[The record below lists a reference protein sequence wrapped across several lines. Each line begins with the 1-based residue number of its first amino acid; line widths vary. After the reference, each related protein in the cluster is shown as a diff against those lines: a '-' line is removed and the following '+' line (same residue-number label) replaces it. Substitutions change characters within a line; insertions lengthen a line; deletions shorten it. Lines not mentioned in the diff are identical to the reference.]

1 MPLTNIQ
8 AGLIGTGVQNLGNIF
23 SQLIANKQSVENQ
36 QKLLDYNS
44 AMTQAQWE
52 RDDSAHQREVADLE
66 KAGLSPL
73 ASLGGLSTSQPL
85 GSSVSPIQFHAPQ
98 FDSSSFVQSAI
109 SQNNNKIAEAE
120 VNETVRHNL
129 EQEKQTN
136 SKLYYE
142 GQQIEINAKQLKLDD
157 EKLQHQIV
165 QDSRIYSL
173 EDKQIN
179 ELIRHNGSIEELQ
192 KNEQE
197 LKKLSTMS
205 DIFYKHIEKATGGQN
220 VPVKV
225 YTKDQLQ
232 DYLNYRQIRL
242 KAYNGMIEDFDVA
255 SSSTSASGSVSLNKG
270 KSRHTSMYDTYKQKS
285 FGRSDKL
292 GNSEG
297 LSVSGSGSYA
307 RDKSFNYEKQIE
319 AFNNQWP
326 FPVYWPYEKLPYD
339 LEKKEKKN
347 D

>member
-1 MPLTNIQ
+1 MALTDIQ
-8 AGLIGTGVQNLGNIF
+8 AGLIGTGIQNVGNLF
-23 SQLIANKQSVENQ
+23 SQLLANTQSAENQ

-52 RDDSAHQREVADLE
+52 RDDSSHQREVADLE

-85 GSSVSPIQFHAPQ
+85 GASVSPIQFHAPQ
-98 FDSSSFVQSAI
+98 FDTSAFIQSAI
-109 SQNNNKIAEAE
+109 AQNNNKIAEAE
-120 VNETVRHNL
+120 VNETIRHNL

-136 SKLYYE
+136 SKLFYE
-142 GQQIEINAKQLKLDD
+142 GQQIEINARALKLEND
-157 EKLQHQIV
+157 KLQHQIL
-165 QDSRIYSL
+165 QDSRMYSL

-192 KNEQE
+192 KNEHD

-205 DIFYKHIEKATGGQN
+205 DIFYKHIEKATGGQQ
-220 VPVKV
+220 VPVHV

-232 DYLNYRQIRL
+232 DYLNYRNIRL
-242 KAYNGMIEDFDVA
+242 KAYNAMLEEFDIA
-255 SSSTSASGSVSLNKG
+255 STSTSGSGSVSLGRNKSQGHNESFRNFSNG
-270 KSRHTSMYDTYKQKS
+270 KNKS
-285 FGRSDKL
+285 S
-292 GNSEG
+292 G
-297 LSVSGSGSYA
+297 LNLSLSGSGSYS
-307 RDKSFNYEKQIE
+307 RDKTFNYEQEILS
-319 AFNNQWP
+319 FNNQWP
-326 FPVYWPYEKLPYD
+326 FPIYWPYEKLPYD

>member
-1 MPLTNIQ
+1 MALTDTQ
-8 AGLIGTGVQNLGNIF
+8 AGLIGVGVQNVGNIF
-23 SQLIANKQSVENQ
+23 SQLLANKKSEENQ
-36 QKLLDYNS
+36 QKLLDYNY

-85 GSSVSPIQFHAPQ
+85 GASVSPIQYHAPQ
-98 FDSSSFVQSAI
+98 FDSSAFVQSVIA
-109 SQNNNKIAEAE
+109 QNNNKIAEAE
-120 VNETVRHNL
+120 VNETIRHNI

-136 SKLYYE
+136 SKLFYE
-142 GQQIEINAKQLKLDD
+142 GQQIEINAKQLKLEDK
-157 EKLQHQIV
+157 KLQHQIL

-192 KNEQE
+192 KNEQQ
-197 LKKLSTMS
+197 LKKLSIMS

-225 YTKDQLQ
+225 YTKDELQ

-242 KAYNGMIEDFDVA
+242 KAYNGMLEDFDVA
-255 SSSTSASGSVSLNKG
+255 SSTTSASGSVNLGRNKS
-270 KSRHTSMYDTYKQKS
+270 KFKQS
-285 FGRSDKL
+285 SGE
-292 GNSEG
+292 NI
-297 LSVSGSGSYA
+297 SVSASGTYS
-307 RDKSFNYEKQIE
+307 RDKTFNYEKDIE
-319 AFNNQWP
+319 SFNNTWP
-326 FPVYWPYEKLPYD
+326 FPVYWPYENLPYD
-339 LEKKEKKN
+339 YEKKEKKN

>member
-1 MPLTNIQ
+1 MPLTDIQ
-8 AGLIGTGVQNLGNIF
+8 AGLIGVGVQNVGNLL
-23 SQLIANKQSVENQ
+23 SQFFANKQSEENQ
-36 QKLLDYNS
+36 QKLLDYNA

-73 ASLGGLSTSQPL
+73 AALGGLSSSQPL
-85 GSSVSPIQFHAPQ
+85 GASVSPIQYHAPQ
-98 FDSSSFVQSAI
+98 FDTSAFTQSAI
-109 SQNNNKIAEAE
+109 AQNNYKIAEAE

-142 GQQIEINAKQLKLDD
+142 GQQLELNARQLQLEDK
-157 EKLQHQIV
+157 KLQHQIL
-165 QDSRIYSL
+165 QDSRMYSL

-192 KNEQE
+192 KNEQD
-197 LKKLSTMS
+197 LKKLSIMS
-205 DIFYKHIEKATGGQN
+205 DIFYKHIDKSTGGQH

-232 DYLNYRQIRL
+232 DYLTYRTIRNRAMNA
-242 KAYNGMIEDFDVA
+242 KIEEFDVA
-255 SSSTSASGSVSLNKG
+255 SSSTSASGSISLKKNKG
-270 KSRHTSMYDTYKQKS
+270 RGTSMYDTFKGKS
-285 FGRSDKL
+285 FGRSDNL
-292 GNSEG
+292 SSGEG
-297 LSVSGSGSYA
+297 LSLSGSGSYS
-307 RDKSFNYEKQIE
+307 RDKSFNYQKEIDQ
-319 AFNNQWP
+319 FNNEWP
-326 FPVYWPYEKLPYD
+326 FPVYWPYEEVPYD
-339 LEKKEKKN
+339 LLKKEKKN

>member
-1 MPLTNIQ
+1 MALTDVQ

-23 SQLIANKQSVENQ
+23 SQLLANKQSVENQ

-85 GSSVSPIQFHAPQ
+85 GASVSPVQFHAPQ

-109 SQNNNKIAEAE
+109 AQNNNKIAETE
-120 VNETVRHNL
+120 INETVRHNL

-136 SKLYYE
+136 SKLFYE
-142 GQQIEINAKQLKLDD
+142 GQQLELNAKQLKLDD
-157 EKLQHQIV
+157 KKLQHQIV

-192 KNEQE
+192 KNEQD
-197 LKKLSTMS
+197 LKKLSIMS
-205 DIFYKHIEKATGGQN
+205 DIFYKHIEKATGGKN

-225 YTKDQLQ
+225 YTKNQLQ
-232 DYLNYRQIRL
+232 DYLTYRTLRN
-242 KAYNGMIEDFDVA
+242 KAYSGIIEEFDVA
-255 SSSTSASGSVSLNKG
+255 SSSTSASASVSLGGKNSNRLDVSNYDKNYKFYKG
-270 KSRHTSMYDTYKQKS
+270 STFSK
-285 FGRSDKL
+285 G
-292 GNSEG
+292 GN

-307 RDKSFNYEKQIE
+307 RDKTFNYEKTID

-326 FPVYWPYEKLPYD
+326 FPVYWPYDEVPYD

>member
-1 MPLTNIQ
+1 MPLTDIQ
-8 AGLIGTGVQNLGNIF
+8 AGLIGVGVQNVGNIF
-23 SQLIANKQSVENQ
+23 SQLLANKKNADNQ
-36 QKLLDYNS
+36 QKLLDYNTS
-44 AMTQAQWE
+44 MTQAQWE

-85 GSSVSPIQFHAPQ
+85 GASISPIQYHAPQ
-98 FDSSSFVQSAI
+98 FDSSAFVQSAI
-109 SQNNNKIAEAE
+109 AQNNNKIAEAE
-120 VNETVRHNL
+120 VNETIRHNL

-142 GQQIEINAKQLKLDD
+142 GQQIELNAKQLHLENK
-157 EKLQHQIV
+157 KLQHQIL
-165 QDSRIYSL
+165 QDSRIYAL

-179 ELIRHNGSIEELQ
+179 EIIRHNGSIEKLQ
-192 KNEQE
+192 KDEQE

-205 DIFYKHIEKATGGQN
+205 DIFYKHIETATGGQK

-225 YTKDQLQ
+225 YTKSQLQ

-242 KAYNGMIEDFDVA
+242 KAYNGMIEDFDIA
-255 SSSTSASGSVSLNKG
+255 SSSTSASGSISLGGNKHKYTLDSFRNPRGGASYG
-270 KSRHTSMYDTYKQKS
+270 KENSS
-285 FGRSDKL
+285 G
-292 GNSEG
+292 GN
-297 LSVSGSGSYA
+297 LSLSGSGSYS
-307 RDKSFNYEKQIE
+307 RDKTFNYEKELE

-326 FPVYWPYEKLPYD
+326 FPVYWPYEDLPYD